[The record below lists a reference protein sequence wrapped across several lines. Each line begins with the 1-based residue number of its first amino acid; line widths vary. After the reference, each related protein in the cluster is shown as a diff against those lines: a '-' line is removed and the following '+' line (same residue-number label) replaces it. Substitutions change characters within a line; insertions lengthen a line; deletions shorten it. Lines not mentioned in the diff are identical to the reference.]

1 MTYDYT
7 CTSCL
12 HNWEEEQSIKDVPHS
27 FCPNC
32 KKETA
37 KRLISGGNFVLK
49 PGGVGWYNNGYSS
62 K

>member
-1 MTYDYT
+1 MTYDYM
-7 CTSCL
+7 CEDCK
-12 HNWEEEQSIKDVPHS
+12 HEWQEEQSIKDEAIK

-37 KRLISGGNFVLK
+37 KRLISGGTFILM
-49 PGGVGWYNNGYSS
+49 GGGWAKEGY